1 MVVPGEMKVKPEDD
15 RLDAG
20 ASSVQVTNHQHNH
33 LPILKG
39 ILDGVVKYHNAPV
52 RFGRV
57 PKREKARILAAMH
70 QSCQSRSA
78 ERAAVAEQLNG
89 VSANQVDGVAAV
101 GASEGGSTP
110 PAAASQVQHGAGAQP
125 QHGAGA
131 QAQHGAGA
139 QSAESVKEE
148 QGGQVV
154 GDWAPGP
161 AEDADGELE
170 ATRLAQTVLRA
181 HSDTCH
187 FAHLRPKEGAC
198 PRAGSGPV
206 YSVPGRNGPILACP
220 LNPRRPLVAGLTPDP
235 NGRGEDTLLQDFSQR
250 FSPAIRGVV
259 EFAKRIPGF
268 ALLSQS
274 DQVTLLKAGVFEV
287 LLLRLACLFDAQTNT
302 MTCLNGELLRRES
315 IVSHHASSASNS
327 PSSSPSRSPTAHASN
342 ARFLVDSMFEFAARL
357 NSLQLSDAELALFS
371 AVVIIAPDRPGLRHT
386 DLISRIHSRLMSS
399 LSLLLHSHPN
409 NNGNNASGNNAT
421 ALMTTLQSYIPDL
434 RTLNTLHSEKLLA
447 FKMTEQQQ
455 QGGNVADCAESA
467 SNGGL
472 AQRQQ
477 QMPGGGRTQGED
489 QCKQYATLSTRHAM
503 PEHSAMGC
511 RQQQACARP
520 VSQGMHISQQVM
532 LTQCPRQQHVVVDDP
547 LSMDTTTAVHQ
558 SQHPQWK
565 GEEEEVQEVIED
577 IIEEED
583 EQMDKWTRENHS
595 GHSHHNTG
603 IRGPVVS
610 GLKSPLGSV
619 SSSESICSGEVAS
632 LSEFRNATTSVSA
645 SAPLL
650 AASLSGTA
658 LNGISMNNNIQAI
671 QGFPKRRRHR
681 DRSESNSE
689 EDTSCGMHLSNASGN
704 SVQAT
709 QIPAHRATY
718 FRKLDSP
725 SDSGIESG
733 TERLEKS
740 STSTSVCSSP
750 RSSLEDKDDVLQ
762 QHKGSIP
769 AQVPPTQRSRC
780 PHMDRPS
787 AVEDMPVLKRVLQAP
802 PLYDTNSL
810 MDEAYKPHKKF
821 RALRKDSAEAEAL
834 ANSPVTVLSSP
845 SMDMPRMS
853 GMRIESVGGQRSE
866 RSSYSSLEVAR
877 DQGRSEM
884 RLSSPPVVVLSP
896 PANPTQSASPHSII
910 STLNIHLPQI
920 TIHAQ
925 PMRIVSPTEQQQQQ
939 QQQSQPATI
948 HPVQCSPSAQNRLS
962 PQAGGSGGQSSSGGN
977 PPLLLQKALLQP
989 PANQRSLQSHQ
1000 HQALLSALSADTSP
1014 RSSPVAPLTASLLQ
1028 APTLNSSLSSTHS
1041 TLARSLMEGP
1051 KMTAEQMKRT
1061 DIIHSYIM
1069 REGGEESS
1077 SQGLYWCGKT
1087 QQGSYRSAKVSPD
1100 PTAVMSGLGHEMSNV
1115 DDGYR
1120 SGKVVAQQG
1129 YGGNTSRGQQ
1139 QQGCVS
1145 GKEQSPGVLVFN
1157 GSYHSHSSWNGEK
1170 PQCPQQQQQQQAASV
1185 DGVQVMTYSPA
1196 PSPGKPEPKQ
1206 GGQPL
1211 NLSKKTPPPSPA
1223 TTPVISA
1230 SILEA

>member
-1 MVVPGEMKVKPEDD
+1 MILSEKDLQSFGQAKGSLVTPEVKEEPELKIEFDGTTVLCRVCGD
-15 RLDAG
+15 KASGFHYGVHSCEGCKGFFRRSIQQKIQYRPCTKNQQCSILRINRNRCQYCRLRKCIAVGMSRDA
-20 ASSVQVTNHQHNH
+20 
-33 LPILKG
+33 
-39 ILDGVVKYHNAPV
+39 V

-89 VSANQVDGVAAV
+89 VGANPADALAGGQSAEGVSVQAV
-101 GASEGGSTP
+101 
-110 PAAASQVQHGAGAQP
+110 VQP

-131 QAQHGAGA
+131 QQAQQLQQPHQQA
-139 QSAESVKEE
+139 QEVVKEE
-148 QGGQVV
+148 SQQE
-154 GDWAPGP
+154 GP
-161 AEDADGELE
+161 SQWGPQDEAEADLE
-170 ATRLAQTVLRA
+170 ASRLAQTVLRA

-198 PRAGSGPV
+198 PRAGGGPV

-315 IVSHHASSASNS
+315 IVSHQQMSGSSSSSSTS
-327 PSSSPSRSPTAHASN
+327 PSSSPSRSPSTHASN

-386 DLISRIHSRLMSS
+386 DLISRIHSRLTTS
-399 LSLLLHSHPN
+399 LSLLLNSR
-409 NNGNNASGNNAT
+409 SGNSAA
-421 ALMTTLQSYIPDL
+421 ALMATLQSYIPDL

-455 QGGNVADCAESA
+455 QQNQEGDASA
-467 SNGGL
+467 NGHRHHGEVSQGRSQEQSCGKQYAVL
-472 AQRQQ
+472 NSRHSMPDHPAMPCGRQQ
-477 QMPGGGRTQGED
+477 QQG
-489 QCKQYATLSTRHAM
+489 CPRA
-503 PEHSAMGC
+503 
-511 RQQQACARP
+511 
-520 VSQGMHISQQVM
+520 QGMHISQQVVM
-532 LTQCPRQQHVVVDDP
+532 TQCPRQQMHSQSHVIVEDSLP
-547 LSMDTTTAVHQ
+547 METSPTAQ
-558 SQHPQWK
+558 QWK
-565 GEEEEVQEVIED
+565 EEEEVQEVIE
-577 IIEEED
+577 EEED
-583 EQMDKWTRENHS
+583 DQTDKWQ
-595 GHSHHNTG
+595 GHEHAAVHHPAAM
-603 IRGPVVS
+603 RVGPVVS

-619 SSSESICSGEVAS
+619 SSSESVCSGEVAS
-632 LSEFRNATTSVSA
+632 LSEFRTATSSVSA

-650 AASLSGTA
+650 AASLSGGPM
-658 LNGISMNNNIQAI
+658 NGAGNGTMPP
-671 QGFPKRRRHR
+671 GFPKRRRHR

-689 EDTSCGMHLSNASGN
+689 EDTSCGVQGVPSNGGTHN
-704 SVQAT
+704 GIQLT
-709 QIPAHRATY
+709 QMSAHRATY

-750 RSSLEDKDDVLQ
+750 RSSLEDKEDLLQQ
-762 QHKGSIP
+762 QHKAVQP
-769 AQVPPTQRSRC
+769 QRSRC
-780 PHMDRPS
+780 PHLERPT

-821 RALRKDSAEAEAL
+821 RALRKDCAEAEPMA
-834 ANSPVTVLSSP
+834 TSP
-845 SMDMPRMS
+845 SGASELPARVVRLDQA
-853 GMRIESVGGQRSE
+853 GAQRS
-866 RSSYSSLEVAR
+866 YTSLDRTA
-877 DQGRSEM
+877 
-884 RLSSPPVVVLSP
+884 SPPIVVLSP
-896 PANPTQSASPHSII
+896 PANPSQSASPHSII

-925 PMRIVSPTEQQQQQ
+925 PMRIVSPPEQQQ
-939 QQQSQPATI
+939 ATI
-948 HPVQCSPSAQNRLS
+948 HPVQRNLPSPVNPSRVS
-962 PQAGGSGGQSSSGGN
+962 PQQSGSSN

-989 PANQRSLQSHQ
+989 PANQRSMQTQQ
-1000 HQALLSALSADTSP
+1000 HQALLSALSGESSP
-1014 RSSPVAPLTASLLQ
+1014 RTSPVAPLTASLLS

-1051 KMTAEQMKRT
+1051 KMTAEQMKRQ

-1069 REGGEESS
+1069 REGSEEPAYRCAKPQYRSAKAS
-1077 SQGLYWCGKT
+1077 PEPVQT
-1087 QQGSYRSAKVSPD
+1087 QQGSPDDGYRSAKVNYGGAGRGP
-1100 PTAVMSGLGHEMSNV
+1100 
-1115 DDGYR
+1115 
-1120 SGKVVAQQG
+1120 QQG
-1129 YGGNTSRGQQ
+1129 KDQT
-1139 QQGCVS
+1139 
-1145 GKEQSPGVLVFN
+1145 PGVLVFN
-1157 GSYHSHSSWNGEK
+1157 GSYLSSWSGEK
-1170 PQCPQQQQQQQAASV
+1170 SPCGQQAQPQQVVESV
-1185 DGVQVMTYSPA
+1185 QSVAYSPV
-1196 PSPGKPEPKQ
+1196 PSPNKPEPKQ

-1223 TTPVISA
+1223 TTPVIAA
-1230 SILEA
+1230 SVLEA